1 MALRWRM
8 LLLLAAARLGLG
20 FQFQTLAST
29 GEYLIADFGFDYTQI
44 GALIGIFML
53 PGLFLSLP
61 VGFAGRYV
69 SDRVLAGLGLALLA
83 VGGVLVSIADGY
95 GLIAT
100 GRAICGAGFLL
111 STLYMVKMVADWFS
125 GHEIATAMSILVM
138 TWPLGIAA
146 AQILHEYLAATVHW
160 TAAFQTASI
169 LCAVGSTAVLTLY
182 RSPKT
187 ASAGPATSGWRLSRG
202 ELVLTLSASLVWAL
216 FNAGYI
222 VYLSFSPK
230 VLTGAGMPALEAAAI
245 ISVAS
250 WIMMISG
257 AVAGQVADRT
267 GRPDVVLYVC
277 MAVAIG
283 ALMLLA
289 VPGLSLV
296 SSLAFGL
303 IGMAPAGIIMALTGA
318 AMRPENRAFGMGL
331 FFSGYFLVTAPAPVI
346 AGSLFDRSGDAF
358 DAVIFA
364 SALFG
369 AVAIGNLTFR
379 ILHRRLGPV

>member
-1 MALRWRM
+1 MAHRWRM

-61 VGFAGRYV
+61 SGVAGRYA
-69 SDRVLAGLGLALLA
+69 SDRILAASGLALLA
-83 VGGVLVSIADGY
+83 LGGIVVSTSGGY

-100 GRAICGAGFLL
+100 GRVICGAGFLL
-111 STLYMVKMVADWFS
+111 STLYMTKMVADWFS
-125 GHEIATAMSILVM
+125 GREIATAMSILVM

-146 AQILHEYLAATVHW
+146 AQIVHEYLAATVHW
-160 TAAFQTASI
+160 SAAFQTASAV
-169 LCAVGSTAVLTLY
+169 CALGALAVLIFY
-182 RSPKT
+182 RAPRAELA
-187 ASAGPATSGWRLSRG
+187 ASAPSGWRLSRQ
-202 ELVLTLSASLVWAL
+202 ELVLTLSASVVWAV

-230 VLTGAGMPALEAAAI
+230 VLTSVGVPPLEAAAI
-245 ISVAS
+245 ISLAS
-250 WIMMISG
+250 WTMMLSG

-277 MAVAIG
+277 MGVAIASL
-283 ALMLLA
+283 ALLS
-289 VPGLSLV
+289 VPWLSLV

-303 IGMAPAGIIMALTGA
+303 IGMAPAGIIMTLTGA
-318 AMRPENRAFGMGL
+318 AMRPENRAFGMGI
-331 FFSGYFLVTAPAPVI
+331 FFSGYFLITAPAPVV
-346 AGSLFDRSGDAF
+346 AGWLFDRSGDAF
-358 DAVIFA
+358 DSVVFA
-364 SALFG
+364 AALFG
-369 AVAIGNLTFR
+369 AAALSYLIFR
-379 ILHRRLGPV
+379 VLHRRIGPV